1 MKKGL
6 FYTLLTLLG
15 VAVVAAVLVLSAP
28 ASKKIAPAAKNN
40 PGDPQKGA
48 APSVE
53 ANKVAE
59 KTESTTADAE
69 EKKAAQIIENLGEDQ
84 QKPGA
89 KIDQNK
95 PEHQATSTSGQEKQQ
110 QQGKVN
116 IYLVSL

>member
-48 APSVE
+48 AAPSVE
-53 ANKVAE
+53 ANKVTE

-116 IYLVSL
+116 I